1 MFGFVNVFKN
11 ELKIKDYN
19 IFKAYYCGLC
29 KTLGKKYNQ
38 LVRLGLSYDMTF
50 LAIIADSL
58 SDTLPVIKN
67 QGCIKHTG
75 KRPVCVGNDAIS
87 YSADISI
94 IMAYHKL
101 CDDISDE
108 KSIKAFFA
116 RIPYVRAYRR
126 ASKRHP
132 EIAKSARESILKLN
146 RLEEEKCCHIDM
158 VADTFATLTSE
169 IFNSYDSSLASVGYN
184 LGRFIYI
191 ADAFKDIC
199 DDIKHRSYNPYVC
212 AYDEEFLKK
221 DDFVNQ
227 VKGSLNMTLN
237 ALSEAYSK
245 LSINKNKEILD
256 NIIYMGLRFAY
267 DNLFNN
273 IGGNK

>member
-1 MFGFVNVFKN
+1 
-11 ELKIKDYN
+11 
-19 IFKAYYCGLC
+19 
-29 KTLGKKYNQ
+29 
-38 LVRLGLSYDMTF
+38 MTF

-58 SDTLPVIKN
+58 SDTLPVIQN

-75 KRPVCVGNDAIS
+75 KRPVCVDNDAIS

-116 RIPYVRAYRR
+116 RIPYVRAYRS

-132 EIAKSARESILKLN
+132 EIAKSADESILKLN

-169 IFNSYDSSLASVGYN
+169 IFKSYDSSLASVGYN

-199 DDIKHRSYNPYVC
+199 DDIKHGSYNPYVC
-212 AYDEEFLKK
+212 AYDENDVMIGVSAE
-221 DDFVNQ
+221 DFNTAGATNVELPVSITGKAKYFKAFVWDENQ
-227 VKGSLNMTLN
+227 TPIARVGK
-237 ALSEAYSK
+237 
-245 LSINKNKEILD
+245 LD
-256 NIIYMGLRFAY
+256 N
-267 DNLFNN
+267 
-273 IGGNK
+273 K